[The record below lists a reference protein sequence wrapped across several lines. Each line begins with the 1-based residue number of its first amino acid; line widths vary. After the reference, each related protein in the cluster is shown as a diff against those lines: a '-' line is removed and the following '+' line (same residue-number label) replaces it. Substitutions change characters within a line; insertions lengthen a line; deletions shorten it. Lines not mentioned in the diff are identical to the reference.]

1 MLQKVIEEAQSMSSH
16 GIKFGTPEIDLDSL
30 RSWKDSIVGKLV
42 SGLTGMSKQRKVR
55 VVEGYGEF
63 LDPFHIRVAT
73 EDGGSKTIKFEKAHH
88 RSWIGASLFTHSY
101 QMIQELLIPLGLE
114 LRSRPKKC

>member
-1 MLQKVIEEAQSMSSH
+1 MSSH
-16 GIKFGTPEIDLDSL
+16 GIKFGTPEIDIDSL

-42 SGLTGMSKQRKVR
+42 GGLTGMSKQRKVR

-73 EDGGSKTIKFEKAHH
+73 EDGGSKTIKFEKPSSQPD
-88 RSWIGASLFTHSY
+88 RCQSPYHSY
-101 QMIQELLIPLGLE
+101 QMIQELLIPLERLNCAADQK
-114 LRSRPKKC
+114 RC